1 MSMDKD
7 IASPGE
13 HLKKMAAHSKAIQ
26 GESQA
31 LFSEAQDTIR
41 DVEAML
47 EAHPWGVALTAM
59 GVGYVL
65 GGGLFTRLTARLL
78 CLGTKTMF
86 LPMLEERISRVFAA
100 PHPDDA

>member
-1 MSMDKD
+1 MDRD
-7 IASPGE
+7 TASPVE
-13 HLKKMAAHSKAIQ
+13 HLRKMAAHSKAIQ

-31 LFSEAQDTIR
+31 LLGEAQGAIR

-47 EAHPWGVALTAM
+47 ETHPWGVALTAM

-65 GGGLFTRLTARLL
+65 GGGLFTRLSARLL
-78 CLGTKTMF
+78 CLGTKTLF
-86 LPMLEERISRVFAA
+86 LPMLEEHLSKVFAA